1 MIKNENYYTIFG
13 WMLRELNLSGV
24 NLVVYAIIYS
34 FSQDGES
41 EFKGS
46 LAYIAEFTGAS
57 ERTIRRSLRH
67 LEDMGYI
74 EMSERN
80 QSAGIANSYRSIVDL
95 NRLSEIGK
103 QNDRPL
109 PEEQRGADK
118 MTAPGG
124 QNVRGDGQNDRP
136 IININ
141 RNTSYRERK
150 KESIKK
156 EASSKFEEMSDEE
169 LLDWGHNPI
178 DLSDPQQEAEFYA
191 WNDECQRR
199 KADAKQWDG
208 KIIKTQTNFE
218 RLESHEEVMERMG
231 VDPLL
236 KDAFRELL
244 RNSYANGHLVV
255 NAQLEDMI
263 IRLDERFE
271 RDEESKIKTVK
282 RAAAGGWYDINEWL
296 TPLKV

>member
-1 MIKNENYYTIFG
+1 
-13 WMLRELNLSGV
+13 
-24 NLVVYAIIYS
+24 
-34 FSQDGES
+34 
-41 EFKGS
+41 
-46 LAYIAEFTGAS
+46 
-57 ERTIRRSLRH
+57 
-67 LEDMGYI
+67 
-74 EMSERN
+74 
-80 QSAGIANSYRSIVDL
+80 
-95 NRLSEIGK
+95 
-103 QNDRPL
+103 
-109 PEEQRGADK
+109 
-118 MTAPGG
+118 
-124 QNVRGDGQNDRP
+124 
-136 IININ
+136 
-141 RNTSYRERK
+141 
-150 KESIKK
+150 
-156 EASSKFEEMSDEE
+156 MSDEE
-169 LLDWGHNPI
+169 LLDWGRNPI

-282 RAAAGGWYDINEWL
+282 KAAAGGWYDINEWL
-296 TPLKV
+296 TPMKV

>member
-13 WMLRELNLSGV
+13 WMLKELNLNGID
-24 NLVVYAIIYS
+24 LVVYAIIYS

-118 MTAPGG
+118 MTAPY
-124 QNVRGDGQNDRP
+124 
-136 IININ
+136 IEIY
-141 RNTSYRERK
+141 T
-150 KESIKK
+150 
-156 EASSKFEEMSDEE
+156 
-169 LLDWGHNPI
+169 
-178 DLSDPQQEAEFYA
+178 
-191 WNDECQRR
+191 
-199 KADAKQWDG
+199 
-208 KIIKTQTNFE
+208 IKT
-218 RLESHEEVMERMG
+218 RL
-231 VDPLL
+231 
-236 KDAFRELL
+236 
-244 RNSYANGHLVV
+244 YGHLY
-255 NAQLEDMI
+255 
-263 IRLDERFE
+263 
-271 RDEESKIKTVK
+271 
-282 RAAAGGWYDINEWL
+282 GH
-296 TPLKV
+296 

>member
-13 WMLRELNLSGV
+13 WMLNELNLSGID
-24 NLVVYAIIYS
+24 LVVYAIIYS

-67 LEDMGYI
+67 LEDMGFI
-74 EMSERN
+74 EMNERN
-80 QSAGIANSYRSIVDL
+80 QSAGITNSYRSIVDL
-95 NRLSEIGK
+95 DRLSKLGNQK
-103 QNDRPL
+103 NCPP

-124 QNVRGDGQNDRP
+124 QIVRGGGQNDRP
-136 IININ
+136 IINKNI
-141 RNTSYRERK
+141 NTSDKERK

-156 EASSKFEEMSDEE
+156 EASSLFEEMSDEE
-169 LLDWGHNPI
+169 LLDWGQNPI

-191 WNDECQRR
+191 WNDECQKR

-208 KIIKTQTNFE
+208 KIIKTQINFE

-271 RDEESKIKTVK
+271 SDEESKIKTVK
-282 RAAAGGWYDINEWL
+282 KAAAGGWYDINEWL